1 MSEQQWQ
8 KIDDRLHAVETQTS
22 LILSTLKSEL
32 GNNGVVGNVPRM
44 LAMMRD
50 ELRELK
56 LQLLGTIE
64 HPGVVLRLDR
74 LEIAEQ
80 RRARM
85 TSAALV
91 ALVGLL
97 VKAGWELITG

>member
-32 GNNGVVGNVPRM
+32 GSNGVVGNVPRM
-44 LAMMRD
+44 LALLRD
-50 ELRELK
+50 ELREMK
-56 LQLLGTIE
+56 MQLLGTLD

-74 LEIAEQ
+74 LEIAEE
-80 RRARM
+80 RRAR
-85 TSAALV
+85 TASAALV
-91 ALVGLL
+91 ALVGL
-97 VKAGWELITG
+97 VAKAGWDLLAG

>member
-1 MSEQQWQ
+1 MSDQQWQ
-8 KIDDRLHAVETQTS
+8 KMDDRLHAVETQTS

-44 LAMMRD
+44 LALLRD

-74 LEIAEQ
+74 LEIAEE
-80 RRARM
+80 RRARL

-97 VKAGWELITG
+97 VKAGWELLAG